1 MQVKED
7 VKLSEDLV
15 KLLQGENL
23 PQGVD
28 LQQYMKEIDTQ
39 LRAAEEDAVFDC
51 K

>member
-7 VKLSEDLV
+7 VKLSEDF

-23 PQGVD
+23 PHGVD
-28 LQQYMKEIDTQ
+28 VQQYMKEIDTQ

-51 K
+51 T